1 MRIFAF
7 LCVLATLSGCATN
20 LTPEQQAERQMRWS
34 RVATH
39 AADTALRIADG
50 YAK

>member
-1 MRIFAF
+1 MRLLFVILALF
-7 LCVLATLSGCATN
+7 LPACATN

-39 AADTALRIADG
+39 AAETALRVAEG